1 MSKAQEVFGPFLSFI
16 FNIYTWFVTRKFKH
30 VGNDCSI
37 RPVLNTTN
45 PHNISLGNDVSVGI
59 LCWIA
64 TNTSLH
70 KTPKLIIGNRVHIG
84 AYSMI
89 IAANEIRIGNN
100 VLLSERVTILDH
112 VHAYEDVAK
121 AVINQPIVDKGKIE
135 IGDDSFIGI
144 NSVIMGGVTIGKH
157 AVIGANAV
165 VTHDVPAYSV
175 VVGSPAKVIKKYD
188 FKQKKW
194 VRLS

>member
-1 MSKAQEVFGPFLSFI
+1 MAKAQNVFGPFLHYI
-16 FNIYTWFVTRKFKH
+16 FTIHTWFITRKFKH
-30 VGNDCSI
+30 VGTDCNI
-37 RPVLNTTN
+37 RPVLNTSN
-45 PHNISLGNDVSVGI
+45 PQHISLGNDVSIGI

-64 TNTSLH
+64 TNTTLH
-70 KTPKLIIGNRVHIG
+70 TEPKLIIGNRVHIG
-84 AYSMI
+84 AYAMI

-112 VHAYEDVAK
+112 VHAYEDVSTG
-121 AVINQPIVDKGKIE
+121 VINQPIVDRGKIE

-165 VTHDVPAYSV
+165 VTHDVPSYSV
-175 VVGSPAKVIKKYD
+175 VAGSPAKVIKTYD
-188 FKQKKW
+188 KKQKKW
-194 VRLS
+194 IRV